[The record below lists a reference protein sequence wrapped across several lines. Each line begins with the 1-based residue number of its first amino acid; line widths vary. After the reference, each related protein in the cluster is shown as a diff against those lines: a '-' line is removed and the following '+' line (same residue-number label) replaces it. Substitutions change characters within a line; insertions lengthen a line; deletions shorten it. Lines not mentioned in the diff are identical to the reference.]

1 MYSMDDEIY
10 AANEKHVKENARFSE
25 AQAQQL
31 SKIIDEKLA
40 PLSQET
46 YKQRSDMEFLL
57 AANDPTKPN
66 FQEVAEVA
74 ARLIHDDPALKA
86 GFSHA
91 PNKADFL
98 YRVGLREQAYQQ
110 QLQQQQA
117 SQQQAPQTQAP
128 QQAMHQQMVP
138 QHAMPQHTVSQPT
151 QGPQMPQQFQQ
162 NYQQHNT
169 QPLPQYS
176 QPQPQPRT
184 QVLPTPQFSTS
195 PYRGEMSVN
204 NVQWGQMSEEQFL
217 GALQSMNL
225 QL

>member
-110 QLQQQQA
+110 QLQQQQT

-128 QQAMHQQMVP
+128 QP
-138 QHAMPQHTVSQPT
+138 AMPQQTMPQQTMPQPM
-151 QGPQMPQQFQQ
+151 QGPQLQQQFQQ
-162 NYQQHNT
+162 NYQQHHT

-195 PYRGEMSVN
+195 PYHGEMSVN